1 MNSSGLSVLG
11 KSCLNV
17 IDHTQISITGPIS
30 WLPEFERE
38 DSWLQEFKEAEDSDP
53 VLSSNVLNTYPNQK
67 DINQIFWLSGVNG

>member
-1 MNSSGLSVLG
+1 MGLVIKHLSKKFRIIDMNSSGLSVLG

-38 DSWLQEFKEAEDSDP
+38 DS
-53 VLSSNVLNTYPNQK
+53 
-67 DINQIFWLSGVNG
+67 